1 MTLEVYR
8 GDRLGAAQRWAE
20 LPGDELRR
28 RGVTAAR
35 ERDRAT
41 LWDLTVAHLMTLGR
55 EGAQVSPRTL
65 RTYRVGAEHWLDYA
79 GERAVAI
86 LRPARNAGPL
96 FVRRLEARGL
106 SPSTVRA
113 YLAGARALYAALRW
127 AGATDLDPFSDARAA
142 RDKTPA
148 WEKRQP
154 YEEHEVQALLGAGDA
169 RTRALVLLGAHGGL
183 RVQEIVGLRWRDVNL
198 EAGTARVLGKG
209 RKVRTV
215 NLSRSL
221 VTALGVLG
229 ADVHPELFVVG
240 ATADAARRRLR
251 LVCARAGVPYRG
263 VHALRHYAGTR
274 MVRAGL
280 SLHDAARHLGHSS
293 IETTQTYAKWAD
305 DSLKRAL
312 EGW

>member
-8 GDRLGAAQRWAE
+8 GDLVAVAHSFAD
-20 LPGDELRR
+20 LPEEDLRR
-28 RGVTAAR
+28 RAMVAAR
-35 ERDRAT
+35 DRDRET
-41 LWDLTVAHLMTLGR
+41 LWDLTVAYLTTLGR
-55 EGAQVSPRTL
+55 EGAQISPRTL
-65 RTYRVGAEHWLDYA
+65 GVYRVGVRHWLDYA
-79 GERAVAI
+79 GSRAVAI

-96 FVRRLEARGL
+96 FLRTLEARGL
-106 SPSTVRA
+106 SASSVRA

-127 AGATDLDPFSDARAA
+127 AGATEADPFSDARAA

-154 YEEHEVQALLGAGDA
+154 YEEREVQALLGAGDA
-169 RTRALVLLGAHGGL
+169 RTRAFVLLGAHGGL
-183 RVQEIVGLRWRDVNL
+183 RVQEIVALRWKDLNL
-198 EAGTARVLGKG
+198 EAGTLRVLGKG

-221 VTALGVLG
+221 LTALKVLG
-229 ADVHPELFVVG
+229 TEVYPESPIIG
-240 ATADAARRRLR
+240 ATTEAARQRLR
-251 LVCARAGVPYRG
+251 LACQKAGVPYRG